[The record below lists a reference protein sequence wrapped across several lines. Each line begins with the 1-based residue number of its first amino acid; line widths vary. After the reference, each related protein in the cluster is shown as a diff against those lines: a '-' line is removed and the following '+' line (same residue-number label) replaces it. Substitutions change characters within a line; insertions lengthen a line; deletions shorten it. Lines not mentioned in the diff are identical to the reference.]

1 MVSGE
6 WMNIRDTLERRV
18 FEIGSKIES
27 DFRSHVDRCSRVVCA
42 SIYLNM
48 SRENRKNTGEGR
60 GRGRGEGEGE
70 ERERKKSSI
79 RF

>member
-1 MVSGE
+1 
-6 WMNIRDTLERRV
+6 MNIRDTLERRV

-27 DFRSHVDRCSRVVCA
+27 DFRSHVDRCSRIVCA

-48 SRENRKNTGEGR
+48 SRERIERTQEK
-60 GRGRGEGEGE
+60 GEGEGE